1 MMSVNVEK
9 TRCGILYFLGQT
21 KRINLLF
28 RYLCVHLYH
37 VVDAEQSGEISTA
50 LGTPRPIRISSKF
63 DVGYGIGQGL
73 PNDQYSS

>member
-21 KRINLLF
+21 KRLNLLF

-37 VVDAEQSGEISTA
+37 VVDAEQSGEISTVVRSQVIY
-50 LGTPRPIRISSKF
+50 LFLFSGGG
-63 DVGYGIGQGL
+63 VGVRWC
-73 PNDQYSS
+73 

>member
-21 KRINLLF
+21 KRLNLLF

-37 VVDAEQSGEISTA
+37 VVDAEQSGEISTVV
-50 LGTPRPIRISSKF
+50 ISHVIYLFLFSG
-63 DVGYGIGQGL
+63 VGVGVRWC
-73 PNDQYSS
+73 

>member
-21 KRINLLF
+21 KCLNLLF

-37 VVDAEQSGEISTA
+37 VVDAEQSGEISTVVRSHVIY
-50 LGTPRPIRISSKF
+50 LFLLSGGG
-63 DVGYGIGQGL
+63 VGVRWC
-73 PNDQYSS
+73 

>member
-21 KRINLLF
+21 KRLNLLF

-37 VVDAEQSGEISTA
+37 VVDAEQSSEI
-50 LGTPRPIRISSKF
+50 GTVVRSHVIYSFLFSGGG
-63 DVGYGIGQGL
+63 VGVRWC
-73 PNDQYSS
+73 